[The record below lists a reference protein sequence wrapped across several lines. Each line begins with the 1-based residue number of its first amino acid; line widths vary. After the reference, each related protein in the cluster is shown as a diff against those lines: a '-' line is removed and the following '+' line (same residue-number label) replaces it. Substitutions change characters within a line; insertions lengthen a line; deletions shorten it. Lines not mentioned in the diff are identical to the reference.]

1 LSLHESFRL
10 IRISCMG
17 VLARIDPAVRGPLTR
32 LGVVLA
38 LTAAALLG
46 GGNVRAASAAGPPGI
61 DVVNVASNGVS
72 RPIPRGFVGVSLE
85 YNTVTAYEG
94 TDPKHANP
102 LLARLI
108 TELAPGQTPIVRIGG
123 DSTDWTWWPVR
134 SVRRPPGIRTTLT
147 PSWLVRARALARST
161 GARLILGINLEADN
175 ARIASVEGRELVD
188 AVGRRHID
196 ALEIGNEPQLYPI
209 RPWYQTAKGVFQFG
223 RPLSYDLAD
232 YRGEFARYANVL
244 PKVPF
249 AGPAIGHSWLSQLAS
264 FIRNAHRLG
273 MVSFHSYAIN
283 STGAAFRGRDC
294 STPTSD
300 PAHPT
305 IATLLAPFASQG
317 LMRGAGPD
325 IALAHS
331 RGLSFRVDEMNAI
344 TCAGTPGVSDTFA
357 SALWALNALF
367 SMANAGVDG
376 VNVHTWRGS
385 AGKLFGFSQH
395 GNQWSASVRPEYY
408 GLLLF
413 AQAAPAGARLVKTT
427 QSNGGRVES
436 WATIARDGHLRVL
449 LINHSLTTSQNV
461 VLHMPA
467 ARGPAE
473 LERLRAPRAKSTGGV
488 TLGGQT
494 FGAETT
500 TGVLS
505 GSVRDATIAPHSG
518 AYSVRLPPACATLL
532 SVSSPTH

>member
-1 LSLHESFRL
+1 
-10 IRISCMG
+10 
-17 VLARIDPAVRGPLTR
+17 
-32 LGVVLA
+32 VVLG
-38 LTAAALLG
+38 LIAAALLG
-46 GGNVRAASAAGPPGI
+46 GGSARAASAPRSSGV
-61 DVVNVASNGVS
+61 DVVRVASNGVS
-72 RPIPRGFVGVSLE
+72 RLIPRGFVGVSLE
-85 YNTVTAYEG
+85 YNTVSAYEG
-94 TDPKHANP
+94 TDPAHPNP
-102 LLARLI
+102 VLARLI

-134 SVRRPPGIRTTLT
+134 GVRRPPGVSNTLT
-147 PSWLVRARALARST
+147 PTWLLRARALAQST
-161 GARLILGINLEADN
+161 GARLIFGVNLEADN
-175 ARIASVEGRELVD
+175 ARIASVEGRELV
-188 AVGRRHID
+188 AGVGRQHID
-196 ALEIGNEPQLYPI
+196 ALEIGNEPQLYPVL
-209 RPWYQTAKGVFQFG
+209 PWYHVAKGVLKFG

-232 YRGEFARYANVL
+232 YRGEFARYSNVL
-244 PKVPF
+244 PNVAF
-249 AGPAIGHSWLSQLAS
+249 AGPAIGHSWLPQLAT
-264 FIRNAHRLG
+264 FIRTARRLG

-305 IATLLAPFASQG
+305 VATLLAPWASQG

-331 RGLSFRVDEMNAI
+331 RGLSFRVDEMNAV

-357 SALWALNALF
+357 SALWAVNALF

-376 VNVHTWRGS
+376 VNVHTWRNS

-395 GNQWSASVRPEYY
+395 DSQWSASVRPEYY

-413 AQAAPAGARLVKTT
+413 AQAAPAGARLLTTT
-427 QSNGGRVES
+427 QSNRGRVDS
-436 WATIARDGHLRVL
+436 WATIAPDQHLRVL
-449 LINHSLTTSQNV
+449 LINHSLSSSQNV
-461 VLHMPA
+461 VVHMPA
-467 ARGPAE
+467 ARGPAK
-473 LERLRAPRAKSTGGV
+473 LERLRAPHAQSTGGV
-488 TLGGQT
+488 TLGGQS

-505 GSVRDATIAPHSG
+505 GPVRDATIAPHSG

-532 SVSSPTH
+532 TVSSTTR